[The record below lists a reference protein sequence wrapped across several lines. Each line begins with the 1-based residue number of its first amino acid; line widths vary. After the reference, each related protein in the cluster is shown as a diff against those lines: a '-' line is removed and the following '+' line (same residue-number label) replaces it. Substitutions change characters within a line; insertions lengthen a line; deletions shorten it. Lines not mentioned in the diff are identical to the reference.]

1 MRLSTVARSGRPSGG
16 FSLIEVVVAASL
28 LFMTV
33 TAVSAMVVGV
43 SHAGAR
49 LRSSMNADR
58 AIRSEAERLRSLPY
72 CAASYPQSG
81 GGRGANGEDL
91 VAAVFPHAVITQNEP
106 SACYLAAADESGAPA
121 GSFVTLA
128 PRDGVVVR
136 CVACFS
142 SAAGGPVLGPESLAG
157 WDMAGSDAPPAAT
170 LIVTLSAD
178 PGARSIRLVRSA
190 LSVPSLAPA
199 PPLPGDG

>member
-1 MRLSTVARSGRPSGG
+1 M
-16 FSLIEVVVAASL
+16 VAASL

-33 TAVSAMVVGV
+33 TAVSATVVGV

-49 LRSSMNADR
+49 LQSSMNADR

-72 CAASYPQSG
+72 CAATYPQPG

-91 VAAVFPHAVITQNEP
+91 VAAVFPHAVTAENEP
-106 SACYLAAADESGAPA
+106 SARYVAVADESGAPA
-121 GSFVTLA
+121 GSFVTLVA
-128 PRDGVVVR
+128 RDGVVVR

-142 SAAGGPVLGPESLAG
+142 SGADGPGLGPESLAG
-157 WDMAGSDAPPAAT
+157 WDMAGSDAPPAPT

-190 LSVPSLAPA
+190 LSVPSLAPSS
-199 PPLPGDG
+199 PLPGDG